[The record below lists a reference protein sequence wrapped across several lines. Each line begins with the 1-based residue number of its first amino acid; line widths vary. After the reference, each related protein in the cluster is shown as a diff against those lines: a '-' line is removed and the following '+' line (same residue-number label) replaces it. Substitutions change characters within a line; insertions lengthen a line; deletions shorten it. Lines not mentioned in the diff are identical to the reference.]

1 MLMRH
6 PASLVGGVRQANV
19 RSCLDQ
25 VADYDEQS
33 RPRERQDENHEHQG
47 YNPLE
52 APSFKFISSG
62 FYAVHL
68 GSSESDTVHLYVHGQ
83 PDPDA
88 LKTNHRPHQALTSW

>member
-1 MLMRH
+1 MLVRR

-47 YNPLE
+47 YNPRE
-52 APSFKFISSG
+52 APSSKFISSG

-68 GSSESDTVHLYVHGQ
+68 GSSESGTLHLHDHGQ
-83 PDPDA
+83 PDPDP
-88 LKTNHRPHQALTSW
+88 LKTDLRPRQALTT